1 MTSITPNMWIFMGTA
16 ALLMLMAATFI
27 LLPLKALDRR
37 WFFGSM
43 AMAPVVTIGL
53 YLLLGAPSILD
64 ANSMLE
70 ARSQHDTG
78 AMLSALEGKLAT
90 KPEDAEGWYVL
101 GRSYLAMDRN
111 KEAEN
116 ALAKAVKLAPKEAR
130 MLSQYAEA
138 MALNHG
144 GKLEGRPMELV
155 NEALELD
162 DQEEKALELAGLNA
176 YQRQEWAQSIY
187 FWRRLLKRLPK
198 ESEFF
203 EDINRA
209 VKEAENKS
217 AEASGLGEKAK
228 LIPPKAK
235 AKGANHP

>member
-1 MTSITPNMWIFMGTA
+1 MTSMTPTLWIFMGS
-16 ALLMLMAATFI
+16 ALVLMLGAAAFI
-27 LLPLKALDRR
+27 LLPLRPLISRR
-37 WFFGSM
+37 WFFGGM
-43 AMAPVVTIGL
+43 ALAPAVTLGL
-53 YLLLGAPSILD
+53 YLLLGAPSIID

-101 GRSYLAMDRN
+101 GRSYLALDRN
-111 KEAEN
+111 KDAEEA
-116 ALAKAVKLAPKEAR
+116 LGKAVKLAPKEAR

-138 MALNHG
+138 IALNS

-155 NEALELD
+155 NAALELD
-162 DQEEKALELAGLNA
+162 DKEEKALELAGLNA

-187 FWRRLLKRLPK
+187 FWRRLLKQLPK
-198 ESEFF
+198 ESEFY
-203 EDINRA
+203 EDIARA
-209 VKEAENKS
+209 VKEAEVKS
-217 AEASGLGEKAK
+217 ADASGLGERAK
-228 LIPPKAK
+228 LLPPTKK